1 MSAIIAQKMQKL
13 LRMCMEE
20 ITMTLQQLIDQ
31 ATSIGRKIT
40 TCEIPV
46 IYNGVNDN
54 LHSLSLSQDN
64 YGNYYV
70 NLQ

>member
-1 MSAIIAQKMQKL
+1 
-13 LRMCMEE
+13 
-20 ITMTLQQLIDQ
+20 MTLQQLIDQ

-70 NLQ
+70 NLK

>member
-1 MSAIIAQKMQKL
+1 MKPPEKIMDK
-13 LRMCMEE
+13 

-31 ATSIGRKIT
+31 ATSIGRKIS

-46 IYNGVNDN
+46 IYNGVSDN

-64 YGNYYV
+64 NGNYYV
-70 NLQ
+70 NLK